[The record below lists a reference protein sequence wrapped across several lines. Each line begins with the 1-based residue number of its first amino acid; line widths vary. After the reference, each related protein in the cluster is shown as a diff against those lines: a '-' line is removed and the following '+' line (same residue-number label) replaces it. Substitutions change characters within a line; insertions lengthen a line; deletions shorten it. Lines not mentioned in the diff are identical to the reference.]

1 MRKSMIM
8 ICLAVFCLS
17 AIFSSGC
24 AAPGE
29 KKGAHQVLAE
39 GVASS
44 GLAIYD
50 VGAMSVNMVWGV
62 GSLGYGFEDGHTLLP
77 LYQHDKGKFEAQ
89 RF

>member
-1 MRKSMIM
+1 MKKSMIT

-17 AIFSSGC
+17 AVLASGC

-39 GVASS
+39 GVGNS
-44 GLAIYD
+44 GLMVYD
-50 VGAMSVNMVWGV
+50 VGAVFVNTVWGF
-62 GSLGYGFEDGHTLLP
+62 GTIGYGFEDGHTLLP
-77 LYQHDKGKFEAQ
+77 LYQPDKGKFEAH